1 MCPTYQPPPL
11 FMIEIASLEEPSPVL
26 RGTVTDH
33 LAMGVSTVVIVDRIP
48 GEQCSGPELER
59 DWD

>member
-1 MCPTYQPPPL
+1 
-11 FMIEIASLEEPSPVL
+11 MIEIASLEEPWPVL